1 MKNSISFGAKFIQN
15 STIQKYNPTTK
26 KYMPEDVS
34 FIEIIPKDN
43 NDKRVLKQLNKQWQ
57 GPNYTGSILDDML
70 ECSSDYSSINS
81 RFFAITT
88 QKKNL
93 KHLDHK
99 LILGL
104 AEMELSDPK
113 TPFLEYLQVHPNFIG
128 QLFESKCKHIGTAI
142 LDSLKNM
149 YSSITL
155 HSTDSALDFYKKNG
169 FKLIDH
175 SSFFSCHWIKK

>member
-43 NDKRVLKQLNKQWQ
+43 NDQRALKQLNKQWQ
-57 GPNYTGSILDDML
+57 GSNYTGSILDDML
-70 ECSSDYSSINS
+70 ECCSDYSSINS

-113 TPFLEYLQVHPNFIG
+113 TPFLEYLQVHPDFIG
-128 QLFESKCKHIGTAI
+128 TLEAKFKYIGTAI
-142 LDSLKNM
+142 LDALKNM

-155 HSTDSALDFYKKNG
+155 HSTSPALDFYKKKG
-169 FKLIDH
+169 FKLVEH
-175 SSFFSCHWIKK
+175 TSFSCHWIKK